1 MTIPDPACMTTDEYA
16 LWLEGARYLSQ
27 WFRVPMIDACADC
40 VPEFAAEQDA
50 IGRCNGTPGVSR
62 MTTQGRRPAVSSEQA
77 RESNRATQKR
87 WRERNQD
94 VIRARRRAYFAERW
108 RNGLDEQR
116 TGTYDG

>member
-1 MTIPDPACMTTDEYA
+1 MTIPDPACMTTDEYT

-40 VPEFAAEQDA
+40 IPAFAAEQDA

-62 MTTQGRRPAVSSEQA
+62 MPAHRQLASSEQA

-108 RNGLDEQR
+108 RYGLDEQR